1 MAFKPFTR
9 CRLLYALLHEPLKAI
24 YQLKRYTGT
33 SNILIIKSLRSMW
46 NVFHQVLNGTSC
58 VFPEV
63 ALFSYPFYIFISR
76 FFHRHAAALCHIF
89 THVTRLFSTVDPPKM
104 ARRFLSVVFIL
115 AAHHPETQQCQ
126 RLYTESTKQR
136 RRFLRGKSFFIIFL
150 DRSHNTFKTLS
161 YHSRESSVKF
171 IWMFVYSL

>member
-1 MAFKPFTR
+1 MLVVLPPTKVTVMAFKPFTR

-33 SNILIIKSLRSMW
+33 SNILIIKSLRSM
-46 NVFHQVLNGTSC
+46 FHQTLNGTSRV

-63 ALFSYPFYIFISR
+63 ALFSYTFYIFIGRFSCDL
-76 FFHRHAAALCHIF
+76 FFHRHAAAWCHIF

-104 ARRFLSVVFIL
+104 VRRFLSVVFIL
-115 AAHHPETQQCQ
+115 AAHHPETEQCQ

-136 RRFLRGKSFFIIFL
+136 RRFLTGK
-150 DRSHNTFKTLS
+150 
-161 YHSRESSVKF
+161 
-171 IWMFVYSL
+171 

>member
-1 MAFKPFTR
+1 MLVVFPPTKVAVLAFKPFTR

-33 SNILIIKSLRSMW
+33 SNVLIIKSLRSVW
-46 NVFHQVLNGTSC
+46 NVFHQRLNGTSRV

-63 ALFSYPFYIFISR
+63 ALFSYPFYIFTGRFSCNL

-104 ARRFLSVVFIL
+104 VRRFQSVVFIL
-115 AAHHPETQQCQ
+115 AAHHPETEQCQ
-126 RLYTESTKQR
+126 RPCTESTKQR
-136 RRFLRGKSFFIIFL
+136 WRFLTGK
-150 DRSHNTFKTLS
+150 
-161 YHSRESSVKF
+161 
-171 IWMFVYSL
+171 